1 MQLDSLRNGLAP
13 RTPGGV
19 QRRLPFRP
27 DVEGLRAVA
36 IVLVVAAHAGVPWL
50 AGGFVGVDVFFVL
63 SGYLI
68 TGLLFSEMQ
77 SSGRVRFA
85 TFYARRLQRLLP
97 ALLLT
102 IACTAIAAA
111 FVLAPFEQLAQ
122 TDAAAAAATWT
133 SNLYFALARLDYF
146 GPSAESN
153 LFLHTW
159 SLGVEEQFYLLWP
172 MLLLF
177 LYGAWRWQER
187 RGDSTR
193 LRRGLTAT
201 MVLCLLLSVSLTY
214 TSPQLGFY
222 MVFSRAWQF
231 ALGGLVA
238 LSLARTAH
246 GVPRTLGAR
255 EFAMGWLGFA
265 AVLAAALL
273 LDARTPYPGFWALLP
288 ALGTA
293 AVLAGGSGRWRVNR
307 ALALPPMQAIGRV
320 SYAWYL
326 WHWPTLILGRTL
338 VDGSNPWH
346 VAGLVAISLLLAFAS
361 SALIESPIR
370 HARYLRARPWLVIGA
385 GLALMACTAIGAQ
398 AWHRAARDWA
408 NQRAQSQ
415 LLEAS
420 SDLSEIYAYGCDEWY
435 QSARVRP
442 CVFGPEDATH
452 TAVLFGDS
460 VAGQWFPAVALL
472 YQRPGWKVLVL
483 TKSSCPMVDRDFFYS
498 RIGRVYVECSRWRHD
513 AINLLR
519 ELKPDI
525 VLLGSSAANHFS
537 SQDWTEGTRSVLDAL
552 EGATPNVGILLPT
565 PLLPFEG
572 PACLA
577 RAQWRSRWMHAAG
590 SCTAPVDDAS
600 LDSIR
605 QAMARAV
612 TSHPTMKTI
621 DLNPYVCPDGICAAL
636 RDGIVVYRDQQHI
649 TATFSARLA
658 PALGTA
664 LRDAGLDRDGASPSE
679 NPHSPAG
686 ATKHDPPKSDAK
698 RQLPGYH

>member
-1 MQLDSLRNGLAP
+1 M
-13 RTPGGV
+13 
-19 QRRLPFRP
+19 
-27 DVEGLRAVA
+27 EGLRAVA
-36 IVLVVAAHAGVPWL
+36 IMLVVAAHAGVPWL

-68 TGLLFSEMQ
+68 TGLLCKEIQ
-77 SSGRVRFA
+77 SSGRIHLA
-85 TFYARRLQRLLP
+85 AFYARRLQRLLP

-102 IACTAIAAA
+102 ITCTAIVAA

-133 SNLYFALARLDYF
+133 SNLYFALTKLDYF

-177 LYGAWRWQER
+177 LCGAWRWQER
-187 RGDSTR
+187 QVDGTR
-193 LRRGLTAT
+193 LRRGLAAT
-201 MVLCLLLSVSLTY
+201 LVLCLLLSASLTY

-238 LSLARTAH
+238 LPMAAIGHAASNPWMRARSAS
-246 GVPRTLGAR
+246 A
-255 EFAMGWLGFA
+255 WLGLA
-265 AVLAAALL
+265 AILAAALL

-288 ALGTA
+288 SLGTA
-293 AVLAGGSGRWRVNR
+293 AVLDGGCGRWQVGRF
-307 ALALPPMQAIGRV
+307 LALPPMQAMGRV

-326 WHWPTLILGRTL
+326 WHWPTLLLGRTL
-338 VDGSNPWH
+338 VDGNNPWH
-346 VAGLVAISLLLAFAS
+346 VAGMVAISLLLAFAS

-370 HARYLRARPWLVIGA
+370 HAQYLRARPWLVIAA
-385 GLALMACTAIGAQ
+385 GLALMACTAIGAH
-398 AWHRAARDWA
+398 AWNRTARTWA
-408 NQRAQSQ
+408 GQGEQSR
-415 LLEAS
+415 LLDATRDIS
-420 SDLSEIYAYGCDEWY
+420 QIYAYGCDEWY

-442 CVFGPEDATH
+442 CIFGPGNAPH

-460 VAGQWFPAVALL
+460 VAGQWFPAVAIHF
-472 YQRPGWKVLVL
+472 QRPGWKVLVL
-483 TKSSCPMVDRDFFYS
+483 TKSSCPMVDRDFFYA

-513 AINLLR
+513 AIGLLR

-525 VLLGSSAANHFS
+525 VLLASSAANHFS
-537 SQDWTEGTRSVLDAL
+537 PQDWADGTDSVLDAL

-565 PLLPFEG
+565 PLLSFEG

-577 RAQWRSRWMHAAG
+577 RSQWRSRWMHG
-590 SCTAPVDDAS
+590 SGPCTAPVDNAA
-600 LDSIR
+600 LDPIR
-605 QAMARAV
+605 KAMARAV
-612 TSHPTMKTI
+612 ASHPTMKTI
-621 DLNPYVCPDGICAAL
+621 DMNPYVCPGGSCSAM
-636 RDGIVVYRDQQHI
+636 RDGTVVYRDQQHI
-649 TATFSARLA
+649 TATFAARLA

-664 LRDAGLDRDGASPSE
+664 LRHAGLDPG
-679 NPHSPAG
+679 
-686 ATKHDPPKSDAK
+686 TDPDNRSG
-698 RQLPGYH
+698 QN